1 MSTISARLAPPRFR
15 SVPRLSRLGWLMGLY
30 AENFRRMERL
40 FAVSELT
47 GAQYR
52 SSVGDGLD
60 VRLDVIDRAP
70 YTTCLRLTYADLCDP
85 VTGEPEPS
93 AWLRLYHDS
102 RQLEATH
109 CYLGRGW
116 QDVVGLRPEAQ
127 VLADHRLRMNTF
139 LGKWL
144 QYLGECGHCYGSLRV
159 LPADQKCAPNI
170 IAPPRRQ
177 P

>member
-1 MSTISARLAPPRFR
+1 MSQLAAHFAPSRLRI
-15 SVPRLSRLGWLMGLY
+15 PRLSRLGWLMGLY

-47 GAQYR
+47 EDHYLSR
-52 SSVGDGLD
+52 IGDGLD
-60 VRLDVIDRAP
+60 VCLSVIERAP
-70 YTTCLRLTYADLCDP
+70 YTTCLRLTYADLTDP

-116 QDVVGLRPEAQ
+116 QDVVGLRPQAA

-144 QYLGECGHCYGSLRV
+144 QYLGECGHDYASLRPAQPHAHAIMTG
-159 LPADQKCAPNI
+159 LPSHPK
-170 IAPPRRQ
+170 
-177 P
+177 

>member
-1 MSTISARLAPPRFR
+1 MSRLATRLAPSPLRI
-15 SVPRLSRLGWLMGLY
+15 PRLSRLGWLMGLY

-47 GAQYR
+47 ENNYL
-52 SSVGDGLD
+52 SSIGDGLN
-60 VRLDVIDRAP
+60 VCLSVMDRAP
-70 YTTCLRLTYADLCDP
+70 YTTCLRLTYADLTDP

-116 QDVVGLRPEAQ
+116 QDVVGLRPQAAI
-127 VLADHRLRMNTF
+127 LADHRLRMNTF
-139 LGKWL
+139 LSKWL
-144 QYLGECGHCYGSLRV
+144 QYLGECGHHHASLRPVCSPDHV
-159 LPADQKCAPNI
+159 L
-170 IAPPRRQ
+170 
-177 P
+177 

>member
-1 MSTISARLAPPRFR
+1 MSRLAARLAPSRLR
-15 SVPRLSRLGWLMGLY
+15 IPRLSRLGWLMGLY

-40 FAVSELT
+40 FAPGELA
-47 GAQYR
+47 GYHYR

-60 VRLDVIDRAP
+60 VSLSIIERAP
-70 YTTCLRLTYADLCDP
+70 YTTRLRLTYADLDDP
-85 VTGEPEPS
+85 LTGEPEPS

-116 QDVVGLRPEAQ
+116 QDVVGLRPAATI
-127 VLADHRLRMNTF
+127 LADHRLRMNTF

-144 QYLGECGHCYGSLRV
+144 QYLGECGHHYASLR
-159 LPADQKCAPNI
+159 PQPAPNMRHLSR
-170 IAPPRRQ
+170 PS
-177 P
+177 